1 MSERVFN
8 LPNVITLLRLAAVPI
23 VAWLILQQRWEAAC
37 WLFLAAAVSDG
48 IDGLLARWLNQLTQ
62 LGAALDTVADKAL
75 GLVTLV
81 MLTQA
86 HAIPLWVTLAILL
99 RDSVIV
105 LGALSYRGLAGHL
118 EIHPTWLGKTHMFAE
133 FTLLA
138 LVLGGLA
145 GLLALDDWRQPLFV
159 TVFAIAVVSGVQYV
173 WIWSAK
179 ARRERAD
186 PSRSDALHCNGR
198 CCWRADS
205 QPDLTRYMA
214 ASAARIRASS
224 SVPSSGYSA

>member
-8 LPNVITLLRLAAVPI
+8 LPNVITMLRLAAVPL
-23 VAWLILQQRWEAAC
+23 VGWLILNARWEAAC
-37 WLFLAAAVSDG
+37 WLFLAAALSDG
-48 IDGLLARWLNQLTQ
+48 VDGLLARGLNQMTQ

-81 MLTQA
+81 MLTLEE
-86 HAIPLWVTLAILL
+86 AIPLWVTLAILL
-99 RDSVIV
+99 RDTVIV

-145 GLLALDDWRQPLFV
+145 GLLALDAWLPLLFAV
-159 TVFAIAVVSGVQYV
+159 VFGIAVISGVQYV

-179 ARRERAD
+179 ARRERA
-186 PSRSDALHCNGR
+186 AGR
-198 CCWRADS
+198 
-205 QPDLTRYMA
+205 L
-214 ASAARIRASS
+214 AR
-224 SVPSSGYSA
+224 P

>member
-1 MSERVFN
+1 MPQQPESTSSHVTPGIRAKW
-8 LPNVITLLRLAAVPI
+8 LRIAAVP
-23 VAWLILQQRWEAAC
+23 VVGWLILQQRWDAAC

-48 IDGLLARWLNQLTQ
+48 IDGLLARWLNQMTQ

-86 HAIPLWVTLAILL
+86 GAIPLWVTLAILL
-99 RDSVIV
+99 RDSIIV

-145 GLLALDDWRQPLFV
+145 GLLDLAAWLQPIFV
-159 TVFAIAVVSGVQYV
+159 TVFVIAVVSGVQYV

-179 ARRERAD
+179 ARRERA
-186 PSRSDALHCNGR
+186 AGR
-198 CCWRADS
+198 LK
-205 QPDLTRYMA
+205 PH
-214 ASAARIRASS
+214 
-224 SVPSSGYSA
+224 